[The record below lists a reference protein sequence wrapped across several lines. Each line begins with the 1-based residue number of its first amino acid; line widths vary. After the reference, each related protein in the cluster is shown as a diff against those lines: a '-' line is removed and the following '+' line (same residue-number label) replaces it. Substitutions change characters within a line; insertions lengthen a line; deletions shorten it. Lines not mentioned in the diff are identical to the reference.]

1 MLDFSKYKNKN
12 NIIEQI
18 GEKEGM
24 STFKENI
31 VTILD
36 LDYNKTI
43 KEAST
48 VELYNA
54 VSKAAMKSL
63 ANQWSWETDSKKV
76 CYFSAEF
83 LIGRLVYNNL
93 MNLGLM
99 NQLADLFAENGIDI
113 RVFEEIEDNAQG
125 NGGLGR
131 LAACFLDS
139 AATQNV
145 TLNGYGIRYR
155 YGIYKQYFE
164 NGFQKETA
172 DNWTKFGDPWSVRR
186 EEDKVR
192 IDFKGQSV
200 WAVPYD
206 TPVIGYGAAK
216 INTLRLWQAE
226 PIEEFNFGLFND
238 QKYDKSFK
246 EKNDAE
252 AITAVLYP
260 NDSTDAGKKLRLKQ
274 QYFFSSASL
283 QDIIKKYKAKYGNDF
298 SKLSKEYAIQLN
310 DTHPVVSVPELCRIL
325 VENEGLSFNKAL
337 KICKEVFAYTNHTVM
352 AEALEKWSIKLF
364 KSVLPNVYK
373 YVVKIN
379 NALIKDLE
387 KMGITGTDV
396 EKYQIIDN
404 PYDDNKA
411 WYIIHMARL
420 AIYAS
425 HSTNGVAAI
434 HTEILKN
441 DALKEWYE
449 IYPERFN
456 NKTNGITQ
464 RRWLALANEELAGF
478 INDKIGNGWITNL
491 DELKKLEKFK
501 SDKNVIKE
509 FDAIKKIKKQQLA
522 EYIKEKEG
530 IDVNPNFIFDIQV
543 KRLHEY
549 KRQLLNAFSILDIY
563 YGLKDGR
570 IKDFTPT
577 VFIFGAK
584 AAPGY
589 ARAKGIIK
597 FINEIAK
604 MIANDPEVNDK
615 LQVVFISNYCVSY
628 AEKITPAADVSEQ
641 ISTAGTEASGTGN
654 MKFMLNGAVTLG
666 TYDGANVEIVAEAG
680 EENNYIFGARVEDLE
695 KIKDSYDPK
704 KIYNENPRIKKVV
717 DTLID
722 GTLSDDGTGL
732 FQNLYNSLFE
742 TLPWEK
748 ADKYYL
754 LEDLMSYC
762 DAKLQVNK
770 DYADTL
776 KFREKCFINTANA
789 GKFSSDRTILQY
801 AKEIWE
807 A

>member
-172 DNWTKFGDPWSVRR
+172 DNWTKFGDPWSIRR

-226 PIEEFNFGLFND
+226 PIEEFNFALFND

-491 DELKKLEKFK
+491 DELKNLEKFK

-704 KIYNENPRIKKVV
+704 KIYNNNPRIKKVV

-776 KFREKCFINTANA
+776 KFREKCFMNTANA

>member
-1 MLDFSKYKNKN
+1 
-12 NIIEQI
+12 
-18 GEKEGM
+18 M
-24 STFKENI
+24 STFTKNI

-36 LDYNKTI
+36 LDYNKTV
-43 KEAST
+43 KDATT

-54 VSKAAMKSL
+54 VSKAAMKTVSKK
-63 ANQWSWETDSKKV
+63 WTWDSKKKKV
-76 CYFSAEF
+76 CYLSAEF
-83 LIGRLVYNNL
+83 LVGRLVYNNIL
-93 MNLGLM
+93 NLGLM
-99 NQLADLFAENGIDI
+99 DELTQFFGDNGIDI
-113 RVFEEIEDNAQG
+113 RVFEDIEDNALG

-155 YGIYKQYFE
+155 YGIFKQYFD

-172 DNWTKFGDPWSVRR
+172 DNWTQFGDPWSVRR
-186 EEDKVR
+186 EEDKVL
-192 IDFKGQSV
+192 INFKGQSV

-206 TPVIGYGAAK
+206 TPVIGYGAKK

-226 PIEEFNFGLFND
+226 PIEEFNFDLFND
-238 QKYDKSFK
+238 QKYDKSVK

-252 AITAVLYP
+252 AITSVLYP

-283 QDIIKKYKAKYGNDF
+283 QDVLKKYKEKNGNDF
-298 SKLSKEYAIQLN
+298 SKLPKEYAIQLN
-310 DTHPVVSVPELCRIL
+310 DTHPVVSIPELCRLL
-325 VENEGLSFNKAL
+325 VEGEGMAFDDAL
-337 KICKEVFAYTNHTVM
+337 EICKKVFAYTNHTVM
-352 AEALEKWSIKLF
+352 AEALEKWSVKLF
-364 KSVLPNVYK
+364 KSVLPDVYK
-373 YVVKIN
+373 YIVKIN
-379 NALIKDLE
+379 DALLKEVKALGVKDE
-387 KMGITGTDV
+387 DV
-396 EKYQIIDN
+396 HLYQIIDN
-404 PYDDNKA
+404 PFADNKE
-411 WYIIHMARL
+411 WFVIHMARM

-434 HTEILKN
+434 HTEILKH

-449 IYPERFN
+449 IYPKRFN

-464 RRWLALANEELAGF
+464 RRWLALANEELASF
-478 INDKIGNGWITNL
+478 ITDKIGDGWLTNL
-491 DELKKLEKFK
+491 DELKKLEQFK
-501 SDKNVIKE
+501 DKKKVINE
-509 FDAIKKIKKQQLA
+509 FAKIKKIKKQQLA
-522 EYIKEKEG
+522 TYIKEKEG
-530 IDVNPNFIFDIQV
+530 IDVNPDFIFDIQV

-563 YGLKDGR
+563 YGLKDGS
-570 IKDFTPT
+570 IKEFNPT

-597 FINEIAK
+597 FINEISK
-604 MIANDPEVNDK
+604 MIANDPDVNDK
-615 LQVVFISNYCVSY
+615 LQVVFVSNYCVSY

-666 TYDGANVEIVAEAG
+666 TFDGANVEIVEQAG
-680 EENNYIFGARVEDLE
+680 EENNYIFGARVEDIE

-704 KIYNENPRIKKVV
+704 KIYNENPRIKRVV
-717 DTLID
+717 DTLIN
-722 GTLSDDGTGL
+722 GTLDDDGTGL
-732 FQNLYNSLFE
+732 FKELYNSLFDNKS
-742 TLPWEK
+742 WEK

-754 LEDLMSYC
+754 LLDLPSYIET
-762 DAKLQVNK
+762 KLRVNK
-770 DYADTL
+770 DYSDT
-776 KFREKCFINTANA
+776 FAFAQKCFMNTANA
-789 GKFSSDRTILQY
+789 GKFSSDRTILDY
-801 AKEIWE
+801 AKDIWK

>member
-226 PIEEFNFGLFND
+226 PIEEFNFALFND

-776 KFREKCFINTANA
+776 KFREKCFMNTANA

>member
-172 DNWTKFGDPWSVRR
+172 DNWTKFGDPWSIRR

-226 PIEEFNFGLFND
+226 PIEEFNFALFND

-283 QDIIKKYKAKYGNDF
+283 QDVLKKYKAHHGNDF
-298 SKLSKEYAIQLN
+298 SYLSKEYAIQLN
-310 DTHPVVSVPELCRIL
+310 DTHPVVSIPELCRLL
-325 VENEGLSFNKAL
+325 VEEEGLTFNKAL

-680 EENNYIFGARVEDLE
+680 EENNYIFGARVEDIE

-776 KFREKCFINTANA
+776 KFREKCFMNTANA

>member
-1 MLDFSKYKNKN
+1 
-12 NIIEQI
+12 
-18 GEKEGM
+18 M

-43 KEAST
+43 KEATT

-54 VSKAAMKSL
+54 VSKAAMKSI
-63 ANQWSWETDSKKV
+63 ANQWSWETESKKV
-76 CYFSAEF
+76 CYLSAEF
-83 LIGRLVYNNL
+83 LVGRLVYNNL
-93 MNLGLM
+93 LNLGLM
-99 NQLADLFAENGIDI
+99 NQLSEIFAENDIDI
-113 RVFEEIEDNAQG
+113 RIFEDIEDNALG

-145 TLNGYGIRYR
+145 TLNGYGLRYR
-155 YGIYKQYFE
+155 YGIFKQYFE

-206 TPVIGYGAAK
+206 SPVIGYGAAK

-226 PIEEFNFGLFND
+226 PIEEFNFDLFND
-238 QKYDKSFK
+238 QKYEKSVK
-246 EKNDAE
+246 EKNEAE
-252 AITAVLYP
+252 AITSVLYP

-283 QDIIKKYKAKYGNDF
+283 QDVLKKYKAHHGNDF
-298 SKLSKEYAIQLN
+298 SYLSKEYAIQLN
-310 DTHPVVSVPELCRIL
+310 DTHPVVSIPELCRLL
-325 VENEGLSFNKAL
+325 VEEEGLTFNKAL
-337 KICKEVFAYTNHTVM
+337 KICKELFAYTNHTIM
-352 AEALEKWSIKLF
+352 AEALEKWPVKLF
-364 KSVLPNVYK
+364 RSVLPNVYK
-373 YVVKIN
+373 YIVKIN
-379 NALIKDLE
+379 NALVKEVKALGVKE
-387 KMGITGTDV
+387 EDV
-396 EKYQIIDN
+396 CHYQIIDN

-411 WYIIHMARL
+411 WFVIHMARL

-425 HSTNGVAAI
+425 HSTNGVARI

-441 DALKEWYE
+441 DALKEWYA

-478 INDKIGNGWITNL
+478 INDKIGNSWVTNL
-491 DELKKLEKFK
+491 DELKKIEKFA
-501 SDKNVIKE
+501 DKKKVLKE
-509 FDAIKKIKKQQLA
+509 FDEIKKIKKQQLA
-522 EYIKEKEG
+522 TYVKEKEG
-530 IDVNPNFIFDIQV
+530 IDLNPSFIFDIQV

-570 IKDFTPT
+570 IKDFNPT
-577 VFIFGAK
+577 AFIFGAK

-597 FINEIAK
+597 FINEISK

-615 LQVVFISNYCVSY
+615 LQVVFVSNYCVSY
-628 AEKITPAADVSEQ
+628 AEKIIPAADVSEQ
-641 ISTAGTEASGTGN
+641 ISTAGTEASGTSN

-666 TYDGANVEIVAEAG
+666 TYDGANVEIVEQAG
-680 EENNYIFGARVEDLE
+680 DENNYIFGLRVEDIE

-704 KIYNENPRIKKVV
+704 SYYEKNPRIKKVV

-732 FQNLYNSLFE
+732 FKELYDSLFE
-742 TLPWEK
+742 SKPWEK

-754 LEDLMSYC
+754 LADLMPYIET
-762 DAKLQVNK
+762 KLQVNK
-770 DYADTL
+770 DYSDTDE
-776 KFREKCFINTANA
+776 FRKKCFINMANA
-789 GKFSSDRTILQY
+789 GKFSSDRTILDY
-801 AKEIWE
+801 AKEVWN

>member
-1 MLDFSKYKNKN
+1 
-12 NIIEQI
+12 
-18 GEKEGM
+18 M

-172 DNWTKFGDPWSVRR
+172 DNWTKFGDPWSIRR

-226 PIEEFNFGLFND
+226 PIEEFNFALFND

-283 QDIIKKYKAKYGNDF
+283 QDILKKYKAKYGNDF

-491 DELKKLEKFK
+491 DELKNLEKFK

-762 DAKLQVNK
+762 NAKLQVNK

-776 KFREKCFINTANA
+776 KFREKCFMNTANA

>member
-18 GEKEGM
+18 GEKEVM

-172 DNWTKFGDPWSVRR
+172 DNWTKFGDPWSIRR

-226 PIEEFNFGLFND
+226 PIEEFNFALFND

-283 QDIIKKYKAKYGNDF
+283 QDILKKYKAKYGNDF

-491 DELKKLEKFK
+491 DELKNLEKFK

-704 KIYNENPRIKKVV
+704 KIYNNNPRIKKVV

-776 KFREKCFINTANA
+776 KFREKCFMNTANA

>member
-1 MLDFSKYKNKN
+1 
-12 NIIEQI
+12 
-18 GEKEGM
+18 M

-31 VTILD
+31 ITILD
-36 LDYNKTI
+36 LDYNKSI

-48 VELYNA
+48 IELYNA

-63 ANQWSWETDSKKV
+63 DSQWSWETDSKKV

-113 RVFEEIEDNAQG
+113 RVFEDIEDNAQG

-172 DNWTKFGDPWSVRR
+172 DNWTAFGDPWSVRR

-226 PIEEFNFGLFND
+226 PIEEFNFALFND
-238 QKYDKSFK
+238 QKYDKAFK

-274 QYFFSSASL
+274 QYFFSSASI
-283 QDIIKKYKAKYGNDF
+283 QDILRKYKAKYGNDF

-310 DTHPVVSVPELCRIL
+310 DTHPVVSVPELCRLL

-364 KSVLPNVYK
+364 KSVIPNVYK

-387 KMGITGTDV
+387 KMGITGEDV

-411 WYIIHMARL
+411 WFIIHMARL

-434 HTEILKN
+434 HTDILKN

-449 IYPERFN
+449 IYPYRFN

-491 DELKKLEKFK
+491 DELKKLKK
-501 SDKNVIKE
+501 YKDDKKVIKE

-522 EYIKEKEG
+522 AYIKEKEG
-530 IDVNPNFIFDIQV
+530 VEVNPDFIFDIQV

-577 VFIFGAK
+577 AFIFGAK

-680 EENNYIFGARVEDLE
+680 EENNYIFGARVEDIE
-695 KIKDSYDPK
+695 KIKNSYDPK

-717 DTLID
+717 DTLIE

-742 TLPWEK
+742 NLPWEK

-770 DYADTL
+770 DYADTF
-776 KFREKCFINTANA
+776 KFRQKCFMNTANA

-801 AKEIWE
+801 AEEIWN